1 MKKQEDKQFS
11 FETAYKRLEEI
22 LEHLNLGEVALE
34 KSLELYEE
42 ADSLIT
48 ICNEKL
54 NSAEQKI
61 QTLIKNRNGAFSL
74 TPEGQP
80 QVETF
85 EPHKEGVLNHSV
97 DSSYDTTR

>member
-1 MKKQEDKQFS
+1 MINQDDKNFS
-11 FETAYKRLEEI
+11 FEMAYKRLEEI
-22 LEHLNLGEVALE
+22 LENLNVGEVSLE

-54 NSAEQKI
+54 NLAEQKI
-61 QTLIKNRNGAFSL
+61 QTLIKNRNGTFSL

-80 QVETF
+80 QVEKF
-85 EPHKEGVLNHSV
+85 EPHKEGVLNQSI
-97 DSSYDTTR
+97 DSSYDTAH

>member
-1 MKKQEDKQFS
+1 MKNQKDKHFS
-11 FETAYKRLEEI
+11 FEMAYKRLEEI
-22 LEHLNLGEVALE
+22 LEHLNVGEVALE

-61 QTLIKNRNGAFSL
+61 QTLIKNRNGTFSL
-74 TPEGQP
+74 NTEGHP
-80 QVETF
+80 QVEQF
-85 EPHKEGVLNHSV
+85 EPQKEGVLNQSV
-97 DSSYDTTR
+97 DSSYDSTY

>member
-1 MKKQEDKQFS
+1 MKKQEDKHFS

-22 LEHLNLGEVALE
+22 LEHLNIGEVALE

-42 ADSLIT
+42 ADKLIT

-61 QTLIKNRNGAFSL
+61 QTLIKNRNGTFNLNS
-74 TPEGQP
+74 EGQP
-80 QVETF
+80 QLETF
-85 EPHKEGVLNHSV
+85 EPEKEGVLNQAI
-97 DSSYDTTR
+97 DSSYDSTH